1 MSTLPFYLRDLPQN
15 WFWRYRTVALI
26 FKIWQTVGKSFA
38 VKCNVYCKHL
48 QQMEKN
54 YNIIFLGIWSSL
66 QSSQEWDSMLCFL
79 FSIFSNLYTIP
90 STQCSWLLRCEEV
103 PDSTLPNTTQ
113 CHQWGTSHWS
123 WNQSCSHS
131 QHGPCL
137 YNVYVYILWAYEN
150 VFLTVLFFP
159 PWKHIKGWTDLT
171 HLWVI
176 VCSNTTYLNM
186 QGAERAVISTYNN
199 SPYFFM
205 QQYKQCPDSSA
216 RGRSVVCSFFA
227 ST

>member
-123 WNQSCSHS
+123 WNQSRSHS

-150 VFLTVLFFP
+150 VFIIFSSME
-159 PWKHIKGWTDLT
+159 T
-171 HLWVI
+171 HKRMNRSYPSVI
-176 VCSNTTYLNM
+176 HRLQQHNIFEYARCREGSNFHV
-186 QGAERAVISTYNN
+186 Q
-199 SPYFFM
+199 
-205 QQYKQCPDSSA
+205 
-216 RGRSVVCSFFA
+216 
-227 ST
+227 